1 MSAKLDVKILWLAG
15 FVLLPGHKAF
25 ADDMPMALKQ
35 GAGEDVATANCNA
48 CHTSDYIVMNSPFL
62 TSDQWK
68 AEVVKMRSAFAAP
81 IDDETATA
89 IVAYLATNY
98 AVPKP

>member
-1 MSAKLDVKILWLAG
+1 MSTKWGRNCFWLAS
-15 FVLLPGHKAF
+15 FALLSGHDAF

-68 AEVVKMRSAFAAP
+68 AEVVKMRSVFAAP
-81 IDDETATA
+81 IDDETAAA
-89 IVAYLATNY
+89 IVTYLAANY
-98 AVPKP
+98 AAPKP